1 MRWLHAGWNA
11 LRTALG
17 RSAAGLAALLTLAW
31 LLWPKEPW
39 RPDPEPLVA
48 FLLAL
53 ATWIASLVEERA
65 IPTEA
70 TSPIDAKSYTPHD
83 GALLERFRRLMTD
96 NVRHTLGRHDFG
108 GSFRWSSLAGLQ
120 TVADWRGAE
129 YEFDDPDLQRIFGPL
144 INDVG
149 DFVMKLATESW
160 LILDSTEL
168 ATMIPDVEHGGED
181 YSPRTRQRV
190 KNMNDAAS
198 SLLEKID
205 AFIKLARKSMNA
217 GPV

>member
-1 MRWLHAGWNA
+1 
-11 LRTALG
+11 
-17 RSAAGLAALLTLAW
+17 
-31 LLWPKEPW
+31 
-39 RPDPEPLVA
+39 
-48 FLLAL
+48 
-53 ATWIASLVEERA
+53 
-65 IPTEA
+65 
-70 TSPIDAKSYTPHD
+70 
-83 GALLERFRRLMTD
+83 MTD